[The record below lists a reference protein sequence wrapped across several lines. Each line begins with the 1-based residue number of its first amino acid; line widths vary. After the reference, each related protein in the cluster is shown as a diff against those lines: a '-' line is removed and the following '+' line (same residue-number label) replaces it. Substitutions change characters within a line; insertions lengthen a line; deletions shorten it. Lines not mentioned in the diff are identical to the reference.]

1 MHKQKHEIQLFLRLT
16 TSLVYDTLGADI
28 FLAPYLF
35 PVADGGIFLDLSTII
50 GICVAFGL
58 MLMAILQ
65 GGPLGIFIDTSSLL
79 IVFGGTLGNTL
90 VHYPFKDV
98 FDALNVAK
106 KTLLYKETPVAELI
120 PQLMEFANKA
130 RKEGIL
136 ALQGSINEVNDGFLK
151 KAMQMAVDGQE
162 PATLRNMLAIEVEY
176 VEMRHNKGANIFVSI
191 GAYSPAMGMVGTL
204 IGLVQMLQN
213 MNDPS
218 AIGPAMAVALLTTFY
233 GAVIANVICLPLA
246 GKLKNRS
253 ESEILVKTLMIE
265 GMQSILSH
273 AFIAPKLRESSFKK

>member
-1 MHKQKHEIQLFLRLT
+1 M
-16 TSLVYDTLGADI
+16 
-28 FLAPYLF
+28 
-35 PVADGGIFLDLSTII
+35 DLSTII

-58 MLMAILQ
+58 MLMAMLQ
-65 GGPLGIFIDTSSLL
+65 GGALSIYIDVPSLL

-98 FDALNVAK
+98 FDAMNVAK
-106 KTLLYKETPVAELI
+106 KTLLYKETSISDLI
-120 PQLMEFANKA
+120 GQLMEFANKA

-136 ALQGSINEVNDGFLK
+136 ALQGAMNDVEDDFLK

-162 PATLRNMLAIEVEY
+162 PATLRNMLATEIEY
-176 VEMRHNKGANIFVSI
+176 IEMRHSKGANIFVSI
-191 GAYSPAMGMVGTL
+191 AAYAPAMGMVGTL

-218 AIGPAMAVALLTTFY
+218 SIGPAMAVALLTTFY
-233 GAVIANVICLPLA
+233 GAVIANVFCAPMA

-253 ESEILVKTLMIE
+253 ESEVLIKTLIIE
-265 GMQSILSH
+265 GMQSILSGENPRIMEQKLH
-273 AFIAPKLRESSFKK
+273 AFIAPKLRESTFNK